1 MKTRN
6 KIGNKTRFVD
16 KKHQNDIAAACK
28 QKNNTIGSTLN
39 QKQHAKNQSAMA
51 NVHVASTDDSK
62 DETLCNFFSSVYN
75 NEDDNPFKYLEKTEF
90 ISEWATFEV
99 DDIRARLTQ
108 LNVDKSPGPDEIHPK
123 ILVETAHQISSI
135 NYLNVL

>member
-16 KKHQNDIAAACK
+16 KKNIKMTLQQHASK
-28 QKNNTIGSTLN
+28 KNNTIGSTLN

-75 NEDDNPFKYLEKTEF
+75 EDDNPFKYLEK
-90 ISEWATFEV
+90 
-99 DDIRARLTQ
+99 
-108 LNVDKSPGPDEIHPK
+108 N
-123 ILVETAHQISSI
+123 
-135 NYLNVL
+135 

>member
-75 NEDDNPFKYLEKTEF
+75 NEDDNPFKYLEK
-90 ISEWATFEV
+90 
-99 DDIRARLTQ
+99 
-108 LNVDKSPGPDEIHPK
+108 N
-123 ILVETAHQISSI
+123 
-135 NYLNVL
+135 